1 MKPAISVTAPQRSFL
16 SQYGLPLG
24 IVLVILT
31 VFGLSAYF
39 IGNQKS
45 GQSLAVGYGRRDG
58 TAHYTSVN
66 GTRIL
71 AEMFRKRGD
80 RVSTITRLT
89 PKVAARAK
97 VIVWFPDDFDPP
109 TQKQRE
115 FFENWLSTH
124 PYTTL
129 IYVGRDY
136 NAAPEYW
143 RDAQAFAS
151 PQDEGL
157 IAQERA
163 VADSSWQAERAQVA
177 DSTYGYWFTVR
188 KGAKRVQQGT
198 FDGPWADAFDPA
210 KAKLTLYS
218 QLAIPIPADLTG
230 VTDAPTDLKQ
240 TSLLSYQG
248 DQWVTSVTKDRW
260 NGSDILVVSNG
271 SFLLNYPLVNSEHR
285 KLAQKVVEHASTG
298 SYSSEVVFLQ
308 SNRNGPQVFDKEPE
322 DEAANTGFFR
332 IWPINVITFHL
343 ILLGMFYCV
352 SRSIMFGRPRDP
364 PLENP
369 ADFGRHIT
377 ALGELMQ
384 STDNLAMAEQR
395 IRHYEQ
401 QAKRASG
408 KSHRDPGDETTKS
421 SVAAPTVAGPL
432 PSGPVRV
439 EDLMKPRI

>member
-1 MKPAISVTAPQRSFL
+1 MKPAIPAAAPPRSFL

-24 IVLVILT
+24 VVLVIAI
-31 VFGLSAYF
+31 VFGLSVYF
-39 IGNQKS
+39 IGNQKAR
-45 GQSLAVGYGRRDG
+45 QSLAVGYGRRDG

-66 GTRIL
+66 GTRVL

-89 PKVAARAK
+89 PKVAARAQI
-97 VIVWFPDDFDPP
+97 IVWFPDDFEPP

-115 FFENWLSTH
+115 FFENWLATH

-129 IYVGRDY
+129 VYVGRDY
-136 NAAPEYW
+136 NAAPDYW
-143 RDAQAFAS
+143 RDVQAFAT
-151 PQDEGL
+151 PQDEAL

-163 VADSSWQAERAQVA
+163 FADSSWQSERAQLA

-188 KGAKRVQQGT
+188 KGPKRVQQGT
-198 FDGPWADAFDPA
+198 FDGQWEGAFDPA

-218 QLAIPIPADLTG
+218 QLAIPVPADLTG
-230 VTDAPTDLKQ
+230 VTDAPQDLKH

-248 DQWVTSVTKDRW
+248 DQWVTSVTKEQW
-260 NGSDILVVSNG
+260 SGSDILLVSNG
-271 SFLLNYPLVNSEHR
+271 SFLLNYPLVNPEHR
-285 KLAQKVVEHASTG
+285 KLAQQLVDYTSNG
-298 SYSSEVVFLQ
+298 SYSREVVFLQ
-308 SNRNGPQVFDKEPE
+308 SNRRGPQVYDKEPE
-322 DEAANTGFFR
+322 DDPANAGFFR

-395 IRHYEQ
+395 ISHYEQ

-408 KSHRDPGDETTKS
+408 KSHRNPGETTTPS
-421 SVAAPTVAGPL
+421 IATPTVAGPL
-432 PSGPVRV
+432 PSGPVRI

>member
-1 MKPAISVTAPQRSFL
+1 MKPAISAKAPPRTFW

-24 IVLVILT
+24 IVLVIAV
-31 VFGLSAYF
+31 VFGLSVYF
-39 IGNQKS
+39 IGNQKAR
-45 GQSLAVGYGRRDG
+45 QSLAVGYGRRDG
-58 TAHYTSVN
+58 TSHYTSVN

-89 PKVAARAK
+89 PKVAARAQI
-97 VIVWFPDDFDPP
+97 IVWFPDDFEPP

-115 FFENWLSTH
+115 FFENWLGSH

-129 IYVGRDY
+129 VYVGRDY

-151 PQDEGL
+151 PADEGL

-163 VADSSWQAERAQVA
+163 FADSSWQSERAQIA

-188 KGAKRVQQGT
+188 KGPKRVQQGT
-198 FDGPWADAFDPA
+198 FDGQWEGAFDPA
-210 KAKLTLYS
+210 KAKLTLSS
-218 QLAIPIPADLTG
+218 QLAIPVPADLTG
-230 VTDAPTDLKQ
+230 VTDAPQDLKY

-248 DQWVTSVTKDRW
+248 DQWVTSVTKEQW
-260 NGSDILVVSNG
+260 SGSEILVVSNG
-271 SFLLNYPLVNSEHR
+271 SFLLNYPLVNPEHR
-285 KLAQKVVEHASTG
+285 KLAQQLVDYTSNG
-298 SYSSEVVFLQ
+298 SYSREVVFLQ
-308 SNRNGPQVFDKEPE
+308 SNSRGPQVYDKEPE
-322 DEAANTGFFR
+322 DEAATTGFFR

-384 STDNLAMAEQR
+384 STDNIAMAEQR
-395 IRHYEQ
+395 ISHYEQ

-408 KSHRDPGDETTKS
+408 KSHRNPGETTTPS
-421 SVAAPTVAGPL
+421 IATPTVAGPL
-432 PSGPVRV
+432 PSGPVRI